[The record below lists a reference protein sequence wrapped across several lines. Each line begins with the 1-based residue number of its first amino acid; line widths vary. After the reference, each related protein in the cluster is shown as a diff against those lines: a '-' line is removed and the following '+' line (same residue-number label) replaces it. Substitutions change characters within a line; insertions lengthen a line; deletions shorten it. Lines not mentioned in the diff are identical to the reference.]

1 MSHKRPLDAAT
12 PEQDAARSPRKRL
25 RRTVLVMMWL

>member
-1 MSHKRPLDAAT
+1 MSHKRPLEAVA
-12 PEQDAARSPRKRL
+12 PEQEAARSPRKRL